1 MTYYNPFSEIQP
13 NMNCANENIK
23 QLKDKLPRVT
33 AVILNY
39 NGYEDTVKCIR
50 SLQNATYS
58 NLSLVLV
65 DNGSPDDSGLRLKTE
80 FPNLPIIL
88 IEENT
93 GYAAG
98 NNLGIRF
105 AVEKGTDYVLVINND
120 VIVEPTFLEPM
131 VNSAEKQS
139 DVGIVTCK
147 VYYQSVP
154 HEIFSSAGKM
164 NWWLCTGVNKGNY
177 LKFLQKTESL
187 CYTDFACGVLM
198 LMRKSML
205 DVEGLFDEKYFMYF
219 EDVEYSLRISSKYKI
234 AYTPSAVAYH
244 KSGGGKGWHNYTE
257 LYLYYHTRNRIW
269 TFENKPWFYRFYVI
283 IFTVLISAIKSLVI
297 LINLFNYPQKT
308 PKQLWAI
315 WQGLRDG
322 ILAKK

>member
-1 MTYYNPFSEIQP
+1 
-13 NMNCANENIK
+13 MNCANENIK
-23 QLKDKLPRVT
+23 QRKDELPRVT

-50 SLQNATYS
+50 SLQNSTYS
-58 NLSLVLV
+58 NLSFVLV
-65 DNGSPDDSGLRLKTE
+65 DNGSPDDSGLRLKAE

-139 DVGIVTCK
+139 AVGMVTCK

-154 HEIFSSAGKM
+154 NEIFSSAGKM

-177 LKFLQKTESL
+177 LKFMQKAESL
-187 CYTDFACGVLM
+187 CYTDFACGVLV
-198 LMRKSML
+198 LMRNSML
-205 DVEGLFDEKYFMYF
+205 EEAGLFDEKYFMYF

-234 AYTPSAVAYH
+234 VYVPSAVAYH
-244 KSGGGKGWHNYTE
+244 KSGGGKGWLNYTE

-269 TFENKPWFYRFYVI
+269 AFETEPWYYRFYVI

-297 LINLFNYPQKT
+297 LINLFNYPRKT